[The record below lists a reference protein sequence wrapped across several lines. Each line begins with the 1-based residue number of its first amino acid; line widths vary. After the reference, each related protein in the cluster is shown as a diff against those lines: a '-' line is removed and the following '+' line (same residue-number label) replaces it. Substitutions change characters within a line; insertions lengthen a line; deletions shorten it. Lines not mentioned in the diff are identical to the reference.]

1 MVLPNFY
8 SSFRPLNN
16 SSELTDYLAGIYMAA
31 AQYDAPP
38 SYPVTMVCK
47 SIDEPSFGNDILGRI
62 FAGMVAYEGELPCYV
77 NEPTK
82 ETETDVGWS
91 WQVIS
96 VRD

>member
-1 MVLPNFY
+1 
-8 SSFRPLNN
+8 LNN

-62 FAGMVAYEGELPCYV
+62 FAGMVAYQGELPCYV

-96 VRD
+96 VRE